1 MSVVVTAAT
10 GHLGRL
16 VVDELLARGL
26 PADQLVA
33 GARRP
38 EALDDVVA
46 RGVTAVR
53 ADYDDPE
60 SLRTA
65 FEGADVLVFVSG
77 SEVGKRVAQHAAVI
91 DAAVAAGVGVVVYT
105 SIVHADASPLPA
117 LAAEHLA
124 TEQALAASGLAHV
137 VLRNSWYVENY
148 TAQLPTYLAHG
159 IAGAA
164 GEGRISGAAR
174 ADYAAATAAVALAAA
189 QGATIP
195 APGGDGEVSPAV
207 GRLVYELGG
216 DAFTMAGLATTITE
230 VTGTEVTY
238 TDLPEGAYTQVL
250 VGAGLPADY
259 AAVLASADTGAKAG
273 GLFTDSGD
281 LARLAGRPLTSLA
294 DAVRAAL

>member
-1 MSVVVTAAT
+1 MTVVVTAAT

-16 VVDELLARGL
+16 VVEELLERGL

-33 GARRP
+33 AARRP
-38 EALDDVVA
+38 EALDDVVS
-46 RGVTAVR
+46 RGVTAAR
-53 ADYDDPE
+53 ADYDDPQ
-60 SLRTA
+60 SLKDA

-77 SEVGKRVAQHAAVI
+77 SEVGKRVAQHTAVV
-91 DAAVAAGVGVVVYT
+91 DAAVAAGVGLVVYT
-105 SIVHADASPLPA
+105 SIVHADTSPLPA
-117 LAAEHLA
+117 LAGEHLA

-159 IAGAA
+159 IAGSA
-164 GEGRISGAAR
+164 GEGRISAATR
-174 ADYAAATAAVALAAA
+174 ADYAAAAAAVALAAA
-189 QGATIP
+189 RAGTLP

-216 DAFTMAGLATTITE
+216 EAFTMAELAATVTA

-238 TDLPEGAYTQVL
+238 TDLPEDAYTQVL
-250 VGAGLPADY
+250 VGAGLPHDY

-281 LARLAGRPLTSLA
+281 LARLAGRPLTSLE
-294 DAVRAAL
+294 DAVRAAR